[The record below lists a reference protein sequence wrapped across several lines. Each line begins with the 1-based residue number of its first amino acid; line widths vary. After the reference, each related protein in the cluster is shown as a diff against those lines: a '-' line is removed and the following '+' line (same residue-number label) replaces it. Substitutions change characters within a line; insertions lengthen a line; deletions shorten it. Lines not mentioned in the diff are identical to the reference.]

1 MISIAIEDGL
11 KIAVLLPCHNQA
23 ATIGTIVSGFAAALP
38 TAQIYVFDNNSTDD
52 TARTAARA
60 GASVHRE
67 TRPGKGNVVRRM
79 FADIDAD
86 IYVLADPAGAYDPAD
101 ASSLVNALITEHVDM
116 VVGTRRHAG
125 GGYAASPGQRSFGE
139 NSFDWLYRRFF
150 GGSVSDIASGYRA
163 FTRRFVKSFPAIAA
177 GFAVEIELSM
187 HASQLMVP
195 VAEIALDDARAAGP
209 QQPAPPGVGPS
220 DYLRIV
226 GMMAW
231 LVKENRPFLFFSFF
245 ALWFWCLGLAL
256 MVPLLNTATQGFAL
270 SNAFLGLAVLIAGF
284 VIAGCGLVLDAL
296 GRSRIEQKRILFLTV
311 PALGAQ

>member
-1 MISIAIEDGL
+1 MNAIAIEDGL

-23 ATIGTIVSGFAAALP
+23 ATIGAVVRGFAAALP
-38 TAQIYVFDNNSTDD
+38 AAKVYVFDNNSTDD
-52 TARTAARA
+52 TARLAARE

-116 VVGTRRHAG
+116 VVGTRRDAR
-125 GGYAASPGQRSFGE
+125 GGYAASPRHRSFGE
-139 NSFDWLYRRFF
+139 SSFDWLYHRFF

-163 FTRRFVKSFPAIAA
+163 FTRRFVKSFPAIAT

-195 VAEIALDDARAAGP
+195 VAEIALDDARAAEP
-209 QQPAPPGVGPS
+209 QRSALPPEVGLS
-220 DYLRIV
+220 DYLRLA
-226 GMMAW
+226 GMMAM
-231 LVKENRPFLFFSFF
+231 LVKDNRPFLFFSFF

-256 MVPLLNTATQGFAL
+256 MVPLLNAATQGFAL
-270 SNAFLGLAVLIAGF
+270 STPLGLAMLTAGS

-296 GRSRIEQKRILFLTV
+296 SRPPPSSRS
-311 PALGAQ
+311 ASSS